1 MSSTSP
7 LLPQPRKDQ
16 SREEKKL
23 VPFRGQRSPR
33 MKWGARQA
41 LLPTISSLHAGGRQP
56 RCSQHPRAAPGPWQ
70 SLHLSWE
77 NPEHFQPSPIHIC
90 VYYFFCP
97 PDWQWA
103 TLFVYFLKESTVCLS
118 VSYRCQCLICLGWQ
132 KNKWTYYATFKSP
145 SHPSMCSSPFC
156 CPSRPAAHTDLCPC
170 LDLLWCSEGIF

>member
-1 MSSTSP
+1 MP
-7 LLPQPRKDQ
+7 
-16 SREEKKL
+16 
-23 VPFRGQRSPR
+23 
-33 MKWGARQA
+33 
-41 LLPTISSLHAGGRQP
+41 
-56 RCSQHPRAAPGPWQ
+56 SQHPLCYHSPRGIRVRRKRNRYRLGDRNTPEWSEEHARPSCQCSQRPWALPGSSQ

-132 KNKWTYYATFKSP
+132 ENKWTYYATFKSP
-145 SHPSMCSSPFC
+145 SHPSLCSSPFC